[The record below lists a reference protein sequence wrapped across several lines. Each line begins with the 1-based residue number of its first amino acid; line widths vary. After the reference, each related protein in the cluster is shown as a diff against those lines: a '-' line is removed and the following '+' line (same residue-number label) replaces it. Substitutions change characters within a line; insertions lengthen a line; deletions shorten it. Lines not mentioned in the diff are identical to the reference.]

1 MTIRLPSVRRLGPAT
16 MWRSALLLVTLAF
29 APAFADTVAFE
40 NVRLIVGNGR
50 PPIPGATVVIEG
62 ERIVQAGRSDRVT
75 IPKSATRIDAT
86 GKTIMP
92 ALIDTHLHV
101 NQPKEAL
108 ITDLRRLAYFGVGTV
123 MSLGVDTGEAPF
135 DVRAQPVPGAA
146 RLLTAGRGITAP
158 EPGRETAPYWVTS
171 IAEAR
176 RAVEEN
182 AARKVDIIKV
192 WVDDRRGTVPKLS
205 PPLYRAVIE
214 AAHEKGLRVTAH
226 IFALEDAKPLLQA
239 GVDAFAHSVR
249 DREVDE
255 EFLKLVRARPALVL
269 NPNLPARG
277 EPTDLEWL
285 KGVVADE
292 DYARVQQ
299 RNVPRAEDQ
308 AAFSLQAGNLRLMKA
323 AGVRIVLGTDTSF
336 DFPNGNTPWAA
347 HVEMEDMVAA
357 GMTPL
362 EVITAAT
369 SSAAAFLERTEVGS
383 IEAGKIADLLL
394 LEGDPAESIR
404 NTRRISAVYL
414 RGVELDR
421 SRYPGR

>member
-1 MTIRLPSVRRLGPAT
+1 MPTTIRLPFGPAT
-16 MWRSALLLVTLAF
+16 AWRAALLLVTLSF
-29 APAFADTVAFE
+29 APAFAETVAFE
-40 NVRLIVGNGR
+40 NVRLIVGDGQ

-62 ERIVQAGRSDRVT
+62 EGIVQAGRRDQVA
-75 IPKSATRIDAT
+75 IPQSATRIDAA
-86 GKTIMP
+86 GKTLMP
-92 ALIDTHLHV
+92 ALIDTHVHV
-101 NQPKEAL
+101 NQPREVL

-135 DVRAQPVPGAA
+135 AVRVQPVPDAA

-158 EPGRETAPYWVTS
+158 EPGRESAPYWVTTA
-171 IAEAR
+171 AEAR

-182 AARKVDIIKV
+182 AARHVDLIKI

-226 IFALEDAKPLLQA
+226 IFGLEDAKSLLHA
-239 GVDAFAHSVR
+239 GIDAFAHGVR

-269 NPNLPARG
+269 NPNLASRG

-285 KGVVADE
+285 TGAVADE
-292 DYARVQQ
+292 DLARAQR
-299 RNVPRAEDQ
+299 RNVQRTEDK
-308 AAFSLQAGNLRLMKA
+308 AAFLLQAGNLRLMKN
-323 AGVRIVLGTDTSF
+323 AGARIVLGTDTSF

-362 EVITAAT
+362 EVISAAT
-369 SSAAAFLERTEVGS
+369 SSAAAFLGLTEVGALK
-383 IEAGKIADLLL
+383 AGKIADLLL

-404 NTRRISAVYL
+404 NTRRIAAVYL
-414 RGVELDR
+414 RGVAVNR
-421 SRYPGR
+421 SDYPGR